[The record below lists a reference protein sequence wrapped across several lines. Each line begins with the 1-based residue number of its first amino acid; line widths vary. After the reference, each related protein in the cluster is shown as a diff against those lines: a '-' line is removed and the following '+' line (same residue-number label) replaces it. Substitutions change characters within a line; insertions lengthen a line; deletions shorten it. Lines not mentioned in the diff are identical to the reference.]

1 MCKCRASISAIRRGI
16 LIWLHNC
23 RLIFNAAAALAGRE
37 GDWGRCSR
45 LRWALCQH
53 TPIIRVPL
61 ISCMRD
67 SWYPWMS
74 FEMNQGACA
83 SGAGADVLSLSRS
96 QGRKAKLYLAIS
108 GWWLRAT
115 VRHKCVF
122 KKVFK
127 SGDGALPR
135 IERGEDF
142 PR

>member
-1 MCKCRASISAIRRGI
+1 MRPRCWPR
-16 LIWLHNC
+16 
-23 RLIFNAAAALAGRE
+23 GRE

-67 SWYPWMS
+67 SRYPWMS

-83 SGAGADVLSLSRS
+83 AGAGADALSLFLAHS
-96 QGRKAKLYLAIS
+96 QGRKAKLYLAIL

-135 IERGEDF
+135 IERGKIFRDNF
-142 PR
+142 HLFFILYFM